1 MPRKKN
7 GMPFEVHPGP
17 RKAASGEK
25 LLYASPQSGMKK
37 TLQEVEDFYSYKYS
51 FRRGDLPRLFEAFLD
66 IASMAMSMGY
76 RIETPIGV
84 FSPKLGMKR
93 KLTNPDEV
101 KHDDVRLEG
110 IDYKCAKA
118 FTKNLRCEI
127 GHEGFRYVRQPL
139 SSRIIM
145 NEQHLEEA
153 LRKSIKYNKGYTT
166 VHSFANFS
174 GLTEYSA
181 RKVLNRWCSGKS
193 PRLMSSMV
201 SRAKIYTEI

>member
-1 MPRKKN
+1 MPRKKD
-7 GMPFEVHPGP
+7 GMPFEVFPGP
-17 RKAASGEK
+17 RKAANGEK

-51 FRRGDLPRLFEAFLD
+51 FRRGDLTRLFEAFQD

-101 KHDDVRLEG
+101 KHDDVRLQG
-110 IDYKCAKA
+110 VDYKCAKA
-118 FTKNLRCEI
+118 FTKNLRSEI
-127 GHEGFRYVRQPL
+127 GHEGFRYVRQPA
-139 SSRIIM
+139 SSRIIL
-145 NEQHLEEA
+145 NQQHLEEA
-153 LRKSIKYNKGYTT
+153 LQKSLKRNKGYTT
-166 VHSFANFS
+166 VTSFANYS

-181 RKVLNRWCSGKS
+181 RKVLNKWCSGNNPKLQCT
-193 PRLMSSMV
+193 RV
-201 SRAKIYTEI
+201 SRAMIYTEI